1 MQKWNIFKVTPTKK
15 RRKFNWNRIP
25 RQAERGAERRPL
37 LMLRWFFY
45 IFSLLYILCNLY
57 VCTRRIRNVC
67 ASVCVCNYF
76 LYILAYFIK
85 NYMNMQMQMLPELH
99 LQFVY
104 CFLYRFW
111 HFLFCS
117 NAFLLFFIRPFFFV
131 RHVNFESIAQKIM
144 YTALCGRLYM
154 CIHIP
159 NASYQ
164 IFNAWNIK
172 QTKFFTKKS

>member
-1 MQKWNIFKVTPTKK
+1 MQKWNIFKVTPAKK

-25 RQAERGAERRPL
+25 WQAGREGGREAAFINAALIFLYFQPPL
-37 LMLRWFFY
+37 YFMQ
-45 IFSLLYILCNLY
+45 SLCVHTSYTQR
-57 VCTRRIRNVC
+57 VCVC
-67 ASVCVCNYF
+67 VCVCNYF

-144 YTALCGRLYM
+144 YTALCGRLYV
-154 CIHIP
+154 HIYTECEL
-159 NASYQ
+159 S
-164 IFNAWNIK
+164 NI
-172 QTKFFTKKS
+172 